1 MIEEWQERAVK
12 LDRNQRQSKAEERML
27 GRNMAYPSENAQQK
41 GGFSGGSYG
50 KREGQIIWRTGGQYR
65 GEYQNKEGQLEL
77 ARDPNA
83 IDVDRGRGGDRI
95 CFICRKW
102 GHIAKNCWQR
112 KGKEK
117 RIAEMPQELAKESGG
132 Q

>member
-27 GRNMAYPSENAQQK
+27 GRNMAYPSENVQQK
-41 GGFSGGSYG
+41 EGFSGGSYG

-65 GEYQNKEGQLEL
+65 GEYQNKEKQLGL

-102 GHIAKNCWQR
+102 GHIAKNC
-112 KGKEK
+112 
-117 RIAEMPQELAKESGG
+117 
-132 Q
+132 